1 VTDQLLRSEL
11 SDGVAIAH
19 LDDGKANA
27 FSHEMI
33 SEIGEHLDRFGDEDA
48 AKAVL
53 IAGRPGVLS
62 GGFDLKVMG
71 AGPNEVHGLV
81 AAGAELFCRFLEF
94 PLPIVIAATGHSVAA
109 GAIALLAADAR
120 LGAAGKFRIGLSEVA
135 IGMTLPHFAAALAH
149 NRLSKRHYLRA
160 TAQSELYSPEG
171 AADAGY
177 LDRVVP
183 AEELLDAAVA
193 EAKRLGELPQPA
205 FANTKQRAH
214 EALIADVRGSLN
226 ADLQGLTGSSGIG
239 PDHGSHTS
247 HASR

>member
-1 VTDQLLRSEL
+1 VTNQAIRSEL
-11 SDGVAIAH
+11 RDGVAIAH

-27 FSHEMI
+27 FSHAMI
-33 SEIGEHLDRFGDEDA
+33 SALGEHLDGPGSEA
-48 AKAVL
+48 CTKAVL

-81 AAGAELFCRFLEF
+81 AAGAELFCRMLEF

-149 NRLSKRHYLRA
+149 ARLSKRHYLRA
-160 TAQSELYSPEG
+160 TSQSELYSPEG
-171 AADAGY
+171 AVDAGY

-183 AEELLDAAVA
+183 AEELLESAVA
-193 EAKRLGELPQPA
+193 EARRLGELPQPA
-205 FANTKQRAH
+205 FGNTKRRAH
-214 EALIADVRGSLN
+214 EALLADVRGSLN
-226 ADLQGLTGSSGIG
+226 ADLQALTGSSGIG
-239 PDHGSHTS
+239 PA
-247 HASR
+247 HAAK

>member
-1 VTDQLLRSEL
+1 MTNQPMRSEL
-11 SDGVAIAH
+11 CDGVAIAH

-27 FSHEMI
+27 FSHAMI
-33 SEIGEHLDRFGDEDA
+33 SALGEHLDRFGAEGGT
-48 AKAVL
+48 KAVL
-53 IAGRPGVLS
+53 LAGRPGVLS

-81 AAGAELFCRFLEF
+81 AAGAELFCRFLAF

-135 IGMTLPHFAAALAH
+135 IGMTLPHFAAALAR

-160 TAQSELYSPEG
+160 TSQSEIYSPER
-171 AADAGY
+171 AVDAGF

-183 AEELLDAAVA
+183 AEDLLEQALA
-193 EAKRLGELPQPA
+193 EATRLGALPQPA
-205 FANTKQRAH
+205 FGNTKLRAH
-214 EALIADVRGSLN
+214 AALLAEVRGNLD
-226 ADLQGLTGSSGIG
+226 ADLQGLTGSSGVES
-239 PDHGSHTS
+239 PR
-247 HASR
+247 AAN

>member
-1 VTDQLLRSEL
+1 MTNQPIRSEL
-11 SDGVAIAH
+11 CDGVAIGH

-33 SEIGEHLDRFGDEDA
+33 SALGEHLDRFGSEDA
-48 AKAVL
+48 TKAVL
-53 IAGRPGVLS
+53 LVGRPGVLS

-71 AGPNEVHGLV
+71 AGPNQVHGLV
-81 AAGAELFCRFLEF
+81 AAGAELFCRLLEC
-94 PLPIVIAATGHSVAA
+94 PLPIVIAATGHAVAA

-135 IGMTLPHFAAALAH
+135 IGMTLPHFAAALAR

-171 AADAGY
+171 AVDAGY

-183 AEELLDAAVA
+183 AEDLLDSALA

-205 FANTKQRAH
+205 FGNTKLRAH
-214 EALIADVRGSLN
+214 EALLTDVRGSLHS
-226 ADLQGLTGSSGIG
+226 DLQALTGSSGIG
-239 PDHGSHTS
+239 LDP
-247 HASR
+247 AAK

>member
-1 VTDQLLRSEL
+1 MTEQPIRSEL
-11 SDGVAIAH
+11 RDGVAIAH

-27 FSHEMI
+27 FSHAMI
-33 SEIGEHLDRFGDEDA
+33 SALRGHLDRWGADGG

-53 IAGRPGVLS
+53 LAGRPGVLS

-81 AAGAELFCRFLEF
+81 AAGAELFCGFLEF
-94 PLPIVIAATGHSVAA
+94 PLPIVIAATGHAVAA

-135 IGMTLPHFAAALAH
+135 IGMTLPHFGAALAR

-160 TAQSELYSPEG
+160 TAQAELYAPDG
-171 AADAGY
+171 AVDAGF

-183 AEELLDAAVA
+183 AEELLEHALA
-193 EAKRLGELPQPA
+193 EAQRLGALPQPA
-205 FANTKQRAH
+205 FGNTKRRAH
-214 EALIADVRGSLN
+214 EALLADVRGSLN
-226 ADLQGLTGSSGIG
+226 ADLQALTGSSGIG
-239 PDHGSHTS
+239 PDH
-247 HASR
+247 AAK

>member
-1 VTDQLLRSEL
+1 VTNQLTRSEL
-11 SDGVAIAH
+11 CDGVAVAH

-33 SEIGEHLDRFGDEDA
+33 SALAEHLDRFGADDG

-53 IAGRPGVLS
+53 FAGRPGVLS

-81 AAGAELFCRFLEF
+81 AAGAELFCRFLEC

-120 LGAAGKFRIGLSEVA
+120 IGAAGKFRIGLSEVA
-135 IGMTLPHFAAALAH
+135 IGMTLPHFAAALAR

-160 TAQSELYSPEG
+160 TAQSELYSPE
-171 AADAGY
+171 AAVDAGY

-183 AEELLDAAVA
+183 AEELLEHALA
-193 EAKRLGELPQPA
+193 EARRLGELPQPA
-205 FANTKQRAH
+205 FGNTKRRAH

-239 PDHGSHTS
+239 PDH
-247 HASR
+247 AEK

>member
-1 VTDQLLRSEL
+1 VTEQPIRSEL
-11 SDGVAIAH
+11 RDGVAIAH

-27 FSHEMI
+27 FSHAMI
-33 SEIGEHLDRFGDEDA
+33 SALRGHLDRWGADGG

-53 IAGRPGVLS
+53 LAGRPGVLS

-81 AAGAELFCRFLEF
+81 AAGAELFCGFLEF
-94 PLPIVIAATGHSVAA
+94 PLPIVIAATGHAVAA

-135 IGMTLPHFAAALAH
+135 IGMTLPHFGAALAR

-160 TAQSELYSPEG
+160 TAQAELYAPDG
-171 AADAGY
+171 AVDAGF

-183 AEELLDAAVA
+183 AEELLEHALA
-193 EAKRLGELPQPA
+193 EAQRLGALPQPA
-205 FANTKQRAH
+205 FGNTKRRAH
-214 EALIADVRGSLN
+214 EALLADVRGSLN
-226 ADLQGLTGSSGIG
+226 ADLQALTGSSGIG
-239 PDHGSHTS
+239 PDH
-247 HASR
+247 AAK